1 LWHGVPA
8 AAEMTIKIWGQSPKI
23 NNGYRYLRANPPQ

>member
-1 LWHGVPA
+1 
-8 AAEMTIKIWGQSPKI
+8 MTIKIWGQSPKI